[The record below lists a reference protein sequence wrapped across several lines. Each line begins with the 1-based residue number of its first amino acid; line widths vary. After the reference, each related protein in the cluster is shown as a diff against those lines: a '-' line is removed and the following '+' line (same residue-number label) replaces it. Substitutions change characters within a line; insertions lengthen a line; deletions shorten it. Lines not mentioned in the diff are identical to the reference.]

1 MATKKEIND
10 ALAANKAYFPVGKI
24 PTNAVVHDVHLHPDA
39 WNKLVVLKVFDNL
52 KEDDKAF
59 VLSRVLFQCGAK
71 PKDVKPPAKLKK
83 AKL

>member
-1 MATKKEIND
+1 MSKQKEIEA

-24 PTNAVVHDVHLHPDA
+24 PKNAVVHDVHLHPDA

-52 KEDDKAF
+52 KEEDRAF

-71 PKDVKPPAKLKK
+71 PKKVKPPTKINK